1 VGGGRQIRD
10 LPDETCDGDKGLPK
24 RCICHEELDRIW
36 LDTSVGTTLED
47 SIKGNPEKPVLPEDA
62 IGPGIMGGG
71 EVGVIPD
78 SEGLC
83 GTFSDDLSLGKTP
96 TSPSSSRCPSKTGNE
111 VSFHVNLKEIN
122 KQHNENC
129 KNENR
134 HVTCFCRL
142 KRPNISWVPLSHTV
156 IARLRQ
162 LLNCLPRRREV

>member
-1 VGGGRQIRD
+1 MGGGRQIRD

-24 RCICHEELDRIW
+24 RCISHEELDRIW
-36 LDTSVGTTLED
+36 LDTSVATTLED
-47 SIKGNPEKPVLPEDA
+47 SIKWNPEKPVICEDA
-62 IGPGIMGGG
+62 SGPGIMGGG
-71 EVGVIPD
+71 EVGVISD

-96 TSPSSSRCPSKTGNE
+96 TSPSSSRCPSKTSNE
-111 VSFHVNLKEIN
+111 VSCHLKEIN

-156 IARLRQ
+156 VARLRH
-162 LLNCLPRRREV
+162 LLNLVLRV